1 MKIKDLQKE
10 DLNTAGLSK
19 GLSSRL
25 ARRLNWYTI
34 TVQNGYETSV
44 EKALKQK
51 IKANDLDN
59 LIKTILVPVQKKITV
74 KEGKQNIIE
83 EKLYPG
89 YVLIN
94 MKLTPQTWEL
104 VASIEGVR
112 GFVKTGKYP
121 RPLPEKE
128 VQTIIKFMESE
139 QPSYQA
145 SFTVGEAVKVTDGV
159 FKEYVGNIQEL
170 DVKKGKVKVLIS
182 FLGREAPYELDFSQI
197 KKL

>member
-1 MKIKDLQKE
+1 MKIQTLQK
-10 DLNTAGLSK
+10 DDIKSSGLSQ

-25 ARRLNWYTI
+25 ARKMHWYTI
-34 TVQNGYETSV
+34 TVQSGYESSV
-44 EKALKQK
+44 EKAIKQK
-51 IKANDLDN
+51 IKVNEFEDL
-59 LIKTILVPVQKKITV
+59 IEKVLVPIQKKITV
-74 KEGKQNIIE
+74 KDGKQTIIE

-94 MKLTPQTWEL
+94 MKLTPQTWEMI
-104 VASIEGVR
+104 ANIEGVR

-128 VQTIIKFMESE
+128 VNTIINFMESE

-145 SFTVGEAVKVTDGV
+145 SFNVGEAVKVTDGV
-159 FKEYVGNIQEL
+159 FVDYVGNIQDI

>member
-1 MKIKDLQKE
+1 MKIQDLQKE
-10 DLNTAGLSK
+10 DMKSSGLSK
-19 GLSSRL
+19 GLSSRF
-25 ARRLNWYTI
+25 ARKLNWYTI
-34 TVQNGYETSV
+34 TVQSGYEASV
-44 EKALKQK
+44 EKAIKQK
-51 IKANDLDN
+51 IKVNELED
-59 LIKTILVPVQKKITV
+59 LIKTVLVPVQKKITV
-74 KEGKQNIIE
+74 KEGKQNIVE

-94 MKLTPQTWEL
+94 MKLTPETWEL
-104 VASIEGVR
+104 VTGVEGVR
-112 GFVKTGKYP
+112 GFVKTGKHP

-139 QPSYQA
+139 KPSYQA

-159 FKEYVGNIQEL
+159 FKDYIGNIQES
-170 DVKKGKVKVLIS
+170 DPKKGKVKVLIS